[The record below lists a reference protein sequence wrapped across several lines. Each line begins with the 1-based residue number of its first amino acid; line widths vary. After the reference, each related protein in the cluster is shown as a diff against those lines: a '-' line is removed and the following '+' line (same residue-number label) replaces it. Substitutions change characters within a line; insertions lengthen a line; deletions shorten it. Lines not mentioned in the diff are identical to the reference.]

1 MPAKSRRAVK
11 RHRLL
16 VYHRL
21 GQRLRTLP
29 FLIVLASAVLF
40 ALAWMRHQNILDCC
54 NQELLA
60 RMWDNRLMLYLM
72 IGASVLLYLFSLA
85 ISWTSFVEAR
95 PKVLHVR
102 AGLIPVNI
110 SYGRIQ
116 QIRLGSLG
124 LHHPAENQKGG
135 DRAIVEEFEGLTCT
149 VIDLKSLPKPFT
161 RKGLQRVW
169 HKFMF
174 TNNGSSLLFVVKD
187 AMVLN
192 QQIDAY
198 ISARM
203 ARQKGQGRYLDPVE
217 RAAQMQMQR
226 ARQSAKPPVS
236 RRR

>member
-29 FLIVLASAVLF
+29 FLIFLASLVLY
-40 ALAWMRHQNILDCC
+40 ALAWMGHQNLMEG
-54 NQELLA
+54 NQELLG
-60 RMWDNRLMLYLM
+60 RLWENRLTLFLM
-72 IGASVLLYLFSLA
+72 IGASALLYLFGLA
-85 ISWTSFVEAR
+85 ISWTSYVEAK

-124 LHHPAENQKGG
+124 LHHPVENQKGS

-149 VIDLKSLPKPFT
+149 VVDLKSLPKPFT

-169 HKFMF
+169 HKLMF
-174 TNNGSSLLFVVKD
+174 TNNGNSLLFVVND

-198 ISARM
+198 ISARL

-217 RAAQMQMQR
+217 RAAMMQQQR
-226 ARQSAKPPVS
+226 ARQSAKPPAS